1 MRSVKLTGAAA
12 LAVVA
17 GCWAYRR
24 LVAGEFAMDLWRFSK
39 DGKRWSAVGNVGRQ
53 LHEPVLQAVPRFVFA
68 SDPSMEL
75 TGASRWI

>member
-1 MRSVKLTGAAA
+1 VKLTGAAA

-39 DGKRWSAVGNVGRQ
+39 DGKRWSA
-53 LHEPVLQAVPRFVFA
+53 
-68 SDPSMEL
+68 
-75 TGASRWI
+75 